1 MRLHELLRFNEI
13 VIQCHDNP
21 DADAIGSGYAL
32 YCYLKEQGKQVSL
45 IYGGTNR
52 IRKSNLMLML
62 QMLDIPIQHCE
73 SMEAPELLVTVDC
86 RYGEGNVAHFPARN
100 IAVID
105 HHRVT
110 GTLPELSEV
119 RSNLGSCSTLLWEM
133 LKQEG
138 YDVNANKNLATA
150 MYYGLYTDT
159 NELTEISHPLDKD
172 LRDEA
177 EFNISCITRFRNA
190 NLSLEEL
197 DIAGAA
203 LLRSDYNEDY
213 RFAVVK
219 ANACDPNILGI
230 ISDLVLAVDSV
241 DCCLVFCVTEVG
253 VKLSVRSCIK
263 EVKASELAEA
273 ICEGIGS
280 GGGHFV
286 KAGGRINLNLLTR
299 EYMKYCEEVSLNPRM
314 ELLDDGTINRPTIS
328 AIKFFLETRIREY
341 FDNSEIIYYD
351 NYHLGVDEVEDYIKK
366 PQQLGYVPLDK
377 LYPINTRL
385 VIRTMT
391 GDMELLVEKGH
402 VLLIGIGGEIYS
414 LKSEEFDEQ
423 YLALEEDFHLDGM
436 EYAPT
441 IKNKSDNKIT
451 QLLSEAKSCISKK
464 EEHVKAKQLKRI
476 TKVFTKTTED
486 DYLVGKIGDYLVIH
500 GENLQ
505 DMNIIKKDL
514 FEKYYVVNK
523 G

>member
-1 MRLHELLRFNEI
+1 MRLRELLKFDEI
-13 VIQCHDNP
+13 VVQCHDNP

-32 YCYLKEQGKQVSL
+32 YCYLIDHGKKVSL
-45 IYGGTNR
+45 IYGGNGR
-52 IRKSNLMLML
+52 IRKSNLMLMI
-62 QMLDIPIQHCE
+62 QMLQIPIKYCD

-86 RYGEGNVAHFPARN
+86 RYGEGNVTHFPARN

-105 HHRVT
+105 HHRVN
-110 GTLPELSEV
+110 GALPELSEV

-159 NELTEISHPLDKD
+159 NELVEISHPLDMD

-177 EFNISCITRFRNA
+177 EFNVAAITRFRNS

-241 DCCLVFCVTEVG
+241 DNCLVFCVTEVG
-253 VKLSVRSCIK
+253 VKISVRSCIR
-263 EVKASELAEA
+263 EVKASEMAQA

-286 KAGGRINLNLLTR
+286 KAGGRINLDLLTR
-299 EYMKYCEEVSLNPRM
+299 EYLKYCEETGLTPRM
-314 ELLDDGTINRPTIS
+314 EVLDDGTSNRPTIS
-328 AIKFFLETRIREY
+328 AIKFFLETRMREY
-341 FDNSEIIYYD
+341 YDNTEIIYFDHY
-351 NYHLGVDEVEDYIKK
+351 NWKEDDLREFVQK
-366 PQQLGYVPLDK
+366 PQELGFLQLDTMYGVGDSL
-377 LYPINTRL
+377 L
-385 VIRTMT
+385 IRTMK
-391 GDMELLVEKGH
+391 GDMELTVEPGQ
-402 VLLIGIGGEIYS
+402 VLLIGVDGQITVMKGNDFTS
-414 LKSEEFDEQ
+414 Q
-423 YLALEEDFHLDGM
+423 YLTLQESFRLDDV

-441 IKNKSDNKIT
+441 IKNKQDNRIVP
-451 QLLSEAKSCISKK
+451 LLNQARVCISKQ
-464 EEHVKAKQLKRI
+464 EEHVMARQLTQK
-476 TKVFTKTTED
+476 TKLFTLAGED
-486 DYLVGKIGDYLVIH
+486 NYLMGKIGDYLVIRA
-500 GENLQ
+500 ENPQ
-505 DMNIIKKDL
+505 DMNIIKKDM
-514 FEKYYVVNK
+514 FESYYVVK
-523 G
+523 

>member
-1 MRLHELLRFNEI
+1 MRLKELLKYDEI
-13 VIQCHDNP
+13 VVQCHDNP
-21 DADAIGSGYAL
+21 DADAIGSGFAL
-32 YCYLKEQGKQVSL
+32 YSYLKEQGKQVSL
-45 IYGGTNR
+45 IYGGTGR

-62 QMLDIPIQHCE
+62 QMLNIPIKYCD
-73 SMEAPELLVTVDC
+73 SIEAPELLVTVDC
-86 RYGEGNVAHFPARN
+86 RYGEGNVTHFPARN

-105 HHRVT
+105 HHRIT
-110 GTLPELSEV
+110 GELPELSEV

-138 YDVNANKNLATA
+138 YDVNKNKNLATA

-177 EFNISCITRFRNA
+177 EFNASIITRFRNA

-241 DCCLVFCVTEVG
+241 DTCLVFCVTEVG
-253 VKLSVRSCIK
+253 VKISVRSCIK
-263 EVKASELAEA
+263 EVKASELAQA

-286 KAGGRINLNLLTR
+286 KAGGRINLDLLTR
-299 EYMKYCEEVSLNPRM
+299 AYLKYCDETYLIPRM
-314 ELLDDGTINRPTIS
+314 ELLDDGTSNRPTIS

-341 FDNSEIIYYD
+341 FDNSEIIYFDSYQISS
-351 NYHLGVDEVEDYIKK
+351 DETNDYVKK
-366 PQQLGYVPLDK
+366 PQELGYVWLDRLYKEGVK
-377 LYPINTRL
+377 L
-385 VIRTMT
+385 VVRTMN
-391 GDMELLVEKGH
+391 GDMEVVVVSGM
-402 VLLIGIGGEIYS
+402 VLLIDVDGEVNI
-414 LKSEEFDEQ
+414 LRQADFDKQ
-423 YLALEEDFHLDGM
+423 YIALEECFQLHEV
-436 EYAPT
+436 EYAP
-441 IKNKSDNKIT
+441 IAKNVQDNNII
-451 QLLSEAKSCISKK
+451 QLLSEARVCITKQ
-464 EEHVKAKQLKRI
+464 EEYVKAKQLKRK
-476 TKVFTKTTED
+476 TKLFTRVSED
-486 DYLVGKIGDYLVIH
+486 DYLVGNVGDYLVLRTDD
-500 GENLQ
+500 LQ
-505 DMNIIKKDL
+505 DMTIIKKEL
-514 FEKYYVVNK
+514 FESYYVLK
-523 G
+523 

>member
-1 MRLHELLRFNEI
+1 MKLHDLLKYDEI

-21 DADAIGSGYAL
+21 DADALGSGYAL
-32 YCYLKEQGKQVSL
+32 FCYLKDHGKQVSL
-45 IYGGTNR
+45 VYGGHNR
-52 IRKSNLMLML
+52 IRKSNLMLMI
-62 QMLDIPIQHCE
+62 QMLNIPIKYCD

-86 RYGEGNVAHFPARN
+86 RYGEGNVFHFPARN

-105 HHRVT
+105 HHRVN

-119 RSNLGSCSTLLWEM
+119 RSTLGSCSTLLWEM

-138 YDVNANKNLATA
+138 YDANANVNLATA

-177 EFNISCITRFRNA
+177 EFNPATITRFRNA

-219 ANACDPNILGI
+219 AGACDPNILGI

-241 DCCLVFCVTEVG
+241 DTCLVFCVTEAG
-253 VKLSVRSCIK
+253 VKISVRSCIR
-263 EVKASELAEA
+263 EVKASELAQA

-286 KAGGRINLNLLTR
+286 KAGGRINLDLLTR
-299 EYMKYCEEVSLNPRM
+299 EYLKYCDEACLQPRM
-314 ELLDDGTINRPTIS
+314 ELLDDGTSNRPTVS

-341 FDNSEIIYYD
+341 FDDSEIIYYD
-351 NYHLGVDEVEDYIKK
+351 SYQWEKDELLSFVQK
-366 PQQLGYVPLDK
+366 PQELGYVQLDK
-377 LYPINTRL
+377 LYEPGTAL
-385 VIRTMT
+385 VVRTMN
-391 GDMELLVEKGH
+391 GDMELVVESGMVLVIDVDGTIQVNKWA
-402 VLLIGIGGEIYS
+402 
-414 LKSEEFDEQ
+414 EFVSQ
-423 YLALEEDFHLDGM
+423 YLTLEEHFQIDDM
-436 EYAPT
+436 EYSPT
-441 IKNKSDNKIT
+441 IKNKNDNRIM
-451 QLLSEAKSCISKK
+451 QLLSEAKACISKK
-464 EEHVKAKQLKRI
+464 EEHVRAKKLMQK
-476 TKVFTKTTED
+476 TKLFTKLNED
-486 DYLVGKIGDYLVIH
+486 DYLVGNVGDYLVIRADSS
-500 GENLQ
+500 Q
-505 DMNIIKKDL
+505 DMSIIKKEI
-514 FEKYYVVNK
+514 FECYYEVK
-523 G
+523 

>member
-1 MRLHELLRFNEI
+1 MKLRELLKFDEI
-13 VIQCHDNP
+13 VVQCHDNP
-21 DADAIGSGYAL
+21 DADAIGSGFAL
-32 YCYLKEQGKQVSL
+32 YCYLKDQGKNVSL
-45 IYGGTNR
+45 IYGGTSR

-62 QMLDIPIQHCE
+62 QMLQIPIKFCD

-86 RYGEGNVAHFPARN
+86 RYGEGNVTHFPARN

-105 HHRVT
+105 HHRVN
-110 GTLPELSEV
+110 GALPELAEV

-159 NELTEISHPLDKD
+159 NELTEISHPLDMD

-177 EFNISCITRFRNA
+177 EFNPSIITRFRNA

-241 DCCLVFCVTEVG
+241 DTCMVFCVTEVG
-253 VKLSVRSCIK
+253 VKISVRSCIR
-263 EVKASELAEA
+263 EVKASELAQA

-286 KAGGRINLNLLTR
+286 KAGGRINLDLLTR
-299 EYMKYCEEVSLNPRM
+299 EYLKYCDEADLNPRM
-314 ELLDDGTINRPTIS
+314 ELLDDGTSNRPTIS

-341 FDNSEIIYYD
+341 FDNTKIIYFDSYD
-351 NYHLGVDEVEDYIKK
+351 WKMDELKDYVQK
-366 PQQLGYVPLDK
+366 PQELGFLQLDRMYGVGD
-377 LYPINTRL
+377 RL
-385 VIRTMT
+385 VIRTMK
-391 GDMELLVEKGH
+391 GDMELTVEPEQ
-402 VLLIGIGGEIYS
+402 VLLIGVDGQITMMKGS
-414 LKSEEFDEQ
+414 DFDAQ
-423 YLALEEDFHLDGM
+423 YLTLEESFQLKDV

-441 IKNKSDNKIT
+441 IKNKLDNRIVP
-451 QLLSEAKSCISKK
+451 LLNQARACISKQ
-464 EEHVKAKQLKRI
+464 EEHVKARQLTQK
-476 TKVFTKTTED
+476 TKLFTLVGED
-486 DYLVGKIGDYLVIH
+486 DYQMGKIGDYLTIRA
-500 GENLQ
+500 ENPS
-505 DMNIIKKDL
+505 DMSIIKKDL
-514 FEKYYVVNK
+514 FESYYVVK
-523 G
+523 